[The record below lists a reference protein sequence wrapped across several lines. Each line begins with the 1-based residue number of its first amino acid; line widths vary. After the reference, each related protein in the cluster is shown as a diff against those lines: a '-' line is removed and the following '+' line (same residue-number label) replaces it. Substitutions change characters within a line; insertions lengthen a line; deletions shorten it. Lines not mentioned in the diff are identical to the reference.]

1 MACKETEENK
11 NLLGIPWQ
19 SRILT
24 TLSTLSWVQSL
35 VRELKSHKSRSMAKK
50 KKQINKILKIEGKKK
65 KIEGS
70 FCL

>member
-19 SRILT
+19 SRVLT

-50 KKQINKILKIEGKKK
+50 KKQINKILKIEAKKK

-70 FCL
+70 LCL

>member
-1 MACKETEENK
+1 MSCKETEENK

-19 SRILT
+19 SRVLT

-35 VRELKSHKSRSMAKK
+35 VRELKSHKPRSMAKK

-65 KIEGS
+65 KK
-70 FCL
+70 